1 MPVLVSGYL
10 DALTNKTEL
19 CINTEYDHM
28 YVFSCSRHELLLLF
42 KNSKGK

>member
-19 CINTEYDHM
+19 RINTKYDHM
-28 YVFSCSRHELLLLF
+28 YIRI
-42 KNSKGK
+42 